1 MPDPVAWVLI
11 EKGWRVVD
19 ANGQEAGKVDEV
31 TGDENVD
38 IFDGLTITQGV
49 LSKDKYVP
57 SENVASIY
65 EGEVHLSLT
74 REQIEALQ
82 DFEEPPAEESISS
95 EGSSWWQRL
104 AWWTTKPDR

>member
-1 MPDPVAWVLI
+1 MADPIAWVMI

-19 ANGQEAGKVDEV
+19 ANGDEAGKIDEI
-31 TGDENVD
+31 TGDENAD
-38 IFDGLTITQGV
+38 IFDGITVKQGT

-57 SENVASIY
+57 SEHVGAIY
-65 EGEVHLSLT
+65 EGEVHVSLT

-82 DFEEPPAEESISS
+82 DFDEPPPQESISP
-95 EGSSWWQRL
+95 EKASWWQRL

>member
-1 MPDPVAWVLI
+1 MADPVAWVMI
-11 EKGWRVVD
+11 QKGWRVLD
-19 ANGQEAGKVDEV
+19 ASGDEVGKVDEV

-38 IFDGLTITQGV
+38 IFDGLSIKQGI

-57 SENVASIY
+57 SENVAAIY

-74 REQIEALQ
+74 REQVEALQ
-82 DFEEPPAEESISS
+82 DFKEPAEEEIISP
-95 EGSSWWQRL
+95 EGAKWWQRL